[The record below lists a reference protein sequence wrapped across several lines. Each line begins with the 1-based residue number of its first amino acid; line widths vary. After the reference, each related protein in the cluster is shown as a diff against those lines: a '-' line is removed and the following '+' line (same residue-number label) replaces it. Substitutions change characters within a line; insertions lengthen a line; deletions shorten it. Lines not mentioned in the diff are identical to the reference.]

1 MKRHCCIKYCFRRI
15 FHFRLC
21 RHHIIKL
28 ERDLEKEDS
37 NSMSNLLDIDTHLSE
52 VSVPNWQVHS
62 NQVLLY
68 RNPKKES
75 NKMTQ
80 ALPVV
85 VMDDEFFEFLDDE
98 TDYMGGGID
107 IGLFGIYVAAWE
119 KSLARGD

>member
-1 MKRHCCIKYCFRRI
+1 
-15 FHFRLC
+15 
-21 RHHIIKL
+21 
-28 ERDLEKEDS
+28 
-37 NSMSNLLDIDTHLSE
+37 MSNLLDIDTHLSE